1 MSDAGEALA
10 AVAIFGMVAAG
21 VSHTQGTASTS
32 DVRPASTRTT
42 TASADA
48 TSCSYTQVEY
58 GERSSCARQAQSLL
72 KRRGHYR
79 GSLDGVFGQGSA
91 DAAKAFQRAQ
101 GIRADGIVGWATWD
115 RLGARR

>member
-10 AVAIFGMVAAG
+10 AIAIVGMVAGG
-21 VSHTQGTASTS
+21 VAHTQGTASRT
-32 DVRPASTRTT
+32 DGQPASTRTT
-42 TASADA
+42 AASANA
-48 TSCSYTQVEY
+48 VSCSYTQVEY

-72 KRRGHYR
+72 KRGGYYAGRV
-79 GSLDGVFGQGSA
+79 DGVFGKQSA

-115 RLGARR
+115 KLGART